1 MSSSSIQDFLKMY
14 SSKRIFTGIIF
25 YTIWISFGA
34 KSELFIVFSKEVILS
49 KVAIYRLRS
58 CNLVRKRM
66 ISRKKACEV
75 LRRAILHSARE
86 KISVTESFFKN
97 FCGTDSRPVT
107 LLKISF
113 CLGEGQHSIF
123 TVQKCPTWAPI
134 FVQLW
139 VVYYRTPTL
148 IKRCNIDF
156 FSQNIF
162 LRQLVFRTYS
172 KNNLWWSLLV
182 VKLHCTHCRVDASLK
197 WTTS

>member
-1 MSSSSIQDFLKMY
+1 MSWSSIQDFLKMY
-14 SSKRIFTGIIF
+14 SPKRIFTGIVF

-34 KSELFIVFSKEVILS
+34 KNELFIVFSKEVILS
-49 KVAIYRLRS
+49 KAAIYRLRS

-86 KISVTESFFKN
+86 KTSVTESFFKIF
-97 FCGTDSRPVT
+97 FCGIDSRPVT

-123 TVQKCPTWAPI
+123 TVQKCPTRAPI
-134 FVQLW
+134 FVQLR
-139 VVYYRTPTL
+139 VLHYRTPTL

-156 FSQNIF
+156 FSRNIHF
-162 LRQLVFRTYS
+162 
-172 KNNLWWSLLV
+172 
-182 VKLHCTHCRVDASLK
+182 
-197 WTTS
+197 